1 MHLPFAPSQDYERPT
16 NLYKEQ
22 PPLRLPNMNF
32 ATSSVQASV
41 SPRFESLLGRSNSVA
56 WSPAP
61 VDQVQHENSSDLMS
75 GSRKYNSKV
84 ADSWAVNNAE
94 SKTSDLWAPSQTQA
108 RQADVWS
115 PNDNQSQTQ
124 PKRSDVWSPTYTQSQ
139 NRRSELWSPSLI
151 QAKIPEEP
159 RTKTTT
165 NTMTKTM
172 DTTAFSQN
180 SSNLPMLKRSGTKQH
195 PCRERYDHH
204 SVSLSSTETAPN
216 PTCCQKWCSPRCKLG
231 ALGFVI
237 GLLAVAIPLAVIL
250 VLWLRQ

>member
-1 MHLPFAPSQDYERPT
+1 MQRSNKRLEDRETAAPMDDMMVSDTKRRWMNRLTYLPFASLQDYERPT

-22 PPLRLPNMNF
+22 PPLRPPNMNF
-32 ATSSVQASV
+32 VTSSVQASV
-41 SPRFESLLGRSNSVA
+41 SPRFDSLLGR
-56 WSPAP
+56 P
-61 VDQVQHENSSDLMS
+61 
-75 GSRKYNSKV
+75 NSKV
-84 ADSWAVNNAE
+84 ADSWTVNNVE
-94 SKTSDLWAPSQTQA
+94 SKTSDQWGSSYT
-108 RQADVWS
+108 
-115 PNDNQSQTQ
+115 QSQTQ

-159 RTKTTT
+159 QTKTTT
-165 NTMTKTM
+165 NTVTKTM

-180 SSNLPMLKRSGTKQH
+180 SSNLPMLKRSGTEEH

-216 PTCCQKWCSPRCKLG
+216 PTCCPKWCSPRCKLG

-237 GLLAVAIPLAVIL
+237 GLLTVAIPLAVVL